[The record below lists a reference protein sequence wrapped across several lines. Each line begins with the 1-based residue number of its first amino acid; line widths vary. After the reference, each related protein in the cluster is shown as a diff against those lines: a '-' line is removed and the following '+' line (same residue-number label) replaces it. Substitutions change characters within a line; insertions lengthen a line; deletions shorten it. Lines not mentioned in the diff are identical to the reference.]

1 MGYSRGHGRSKSGGK
16 NSGRARVRAGR
27 VQGRR
32 SSRAWHVGWP
42 VDSSRRRWKQ
52 FVARPSSWA
61 PKRCEVKARKP
72 SDLSPCTPYASDSG
86 GSFVTPQFRR
96 TASVRGSFVN
106 PGSGELLSLRDF
118 VIEAARMM
126 GGGPHRCWL
135 RPVPFTASQGGSLLT
150 PELKIDGGKVPAK
163 RRKHG
168 GGSALG
174 LRSVPFT
181 SEAPGGRPRSGGGGG
196 SEELPHELM
205 CDCDRCLNG

>member
-1 MGYSRGHGRSKSGGK
+1 MR
-16 NSGRARVRAGR
+16 
-27 VQGRR
+27 
-32 SSRAWHVGWP
+32 
-42 VDSSRRRWKQ
+42 
-52 FVARPSSWA
+52 
-61 PKRCEVKARKP
+61 ARKP

-86 GSFVTPQFRR
+86 GSFVTPVLRR
-96 TASVRGSFVN
+96 TASLR
-106 PGSGELLSLRDF
+106 LRDF
-118 VIEAARMM
+118 VVVAPRMM

-135 RPVPFTASQGGSLLT
+135 RPVPFPASRGGSLWT

-181 SEAPGGRPRSGGGGG
+181 FEAPAGAVRSAAKGGG
-196 SEELPHELM
+196 SELPHELR